1 MVTPRQAGAGRGRFF
16 MLGLIFVCVVINY
29 MDRTTVSVAANALAR
44 EFGLT
49 SVQLGKVFSAFG
61 WTYAA
66 FQIPGGLLADALAP
80 RLLYALSLLGWSLA
94 TLFQALAGGFGSLV
108 GLRMTIGACEAP
120 AYPVNSRI
128 VTRWFP
134 VEERASSVAVYTS
147 GQYVGLAFLT
157 PAMAALQV
165 YAGWRALFVATG
177 LLGVAWAAAWYV
189 LYRDP
194 EATVRAPVPDSG
206 PRQENPPAFRHRG
219 GALEVFRHG
228 SLWGVYLGQFA
239 ITSAQWFFLT
249 WFPIYLEKYRG
260 IVFIKAGIWASIPFL
275 AAFFGVLFSGFLSDF
290 LVRRGLS
297 AAVAR
302 KTPVIAGLLLTTSIV
317 GANYVEGTPLII
329 LFLALA
335 FFGNGM
341 ASITWVF
348 ITLMAP
354 ARFIGLAGG
363 VFNFCGNLSA
373 IIVPLA
379 IGYLVRGGDFSPAL
393 ILIGGLA
400 LFGVGCYVFL
410 VRAVQPVDAAP

>member
-1 MVTPRQAGAGRGRFF
+1 MVTQRQGGVGRGRFF
-16 MLGLIFVCVVINY
+16 VLGLIFICVVINY
-29 MDRTTVSVAANALAR
+29 MDRTTVSVAANALAK
-44 EFGLT
+44 EFALT

-66 FQIPGGLLADALAP
+66 LQIPGGLLADALAP

-94 TLFQALAGGFGSLV
+94 TLFQSLAGGFSALV
-108 GLRMTIGACEAP
+108 GLRMAIGACEAP

-165 YAGWRALFVATG
+165 YAGWRALFVVTG

-194 EATVRAPVPDSG
+194 EAAAGARVPEAGTSCRSQASLQ
-206 PRQENPPAFRHRG
+206 PRG
-219 GALEVFRHG
+219 SALEVFRHG

-275 AAFFGVLFSGFLSDF
+275 AAFVGVLFSGFLSDF
-290 LVRRGLS
+290 LVRRGWS
-297 AAVAR
+297 AAMAR

-354 ARFIGLAGG
+354 SGFIGLAGG

-373 IIVPLA
+373 IVVPLV
-379 IGYLVRGGDFSPAL
+379 IGYLVRGGDFAPAL
-393 ILIGGLA
+393 VFVGSLA

-410 VRAVQPVDAAP
+410 VRAVRPVDAAS

>member
-1 MVTPRQAGAGRGRFF
+1 MVTPRQVRLGRGRFF

-29 MDRTTVSVAANALAR
+29 MDRTTVSVAANALAKD
-44 EFGLT
+44 FALT

-66 FQIPGGLLADALAP
+66 FQIPGGLLADVLTP

-94 TLFQALAGGFGSLV
+94 TLSQALAGGFGSLV

-134 VEERASSVAVYTS
+134 VQERASSVAIYTS

-165 YAGWRALFVATG
+165 YAGWRALFVITG
-177 LLGVAWAAAWYV
+177 LLGVAWTAVWYA

-194 EATVRAPVPDSG
+194 GVRAGAAGTETGSVG
-206 PRQENPPAFRHRG
+206 PGLPSIERKG
-219 GALEVFRHG
+219 DALEVFRHG

-275 AAFFGVLFSGFLSDF
+275 AAFVGVLFSGLLSDF
-290 LVRRGLS
+290 LFRRGVS
-297 AAVAR
+297 TAVSR
-302 KTPVIAGLLLTTSIV
+302 KAPVIVGLLLTTSIV
-317 GANYVEGTPLII
+317 GANYVERPALII
-329 LFLALA
+329 LFLAVA

-354 ARFIGLAGG
+354 AGLIGLAGG

-373 IIVPLA
+373 IVVPLA
-379 IGYLVRGGDFSPAL
+379 IGYLVRGGDFAPAL
-393 ILIGGLA
+393 LFVGSLA
-400 LFGVGCYVFL
+400 LFGVACYVFL
-410 VRAVQPVDAAP
+410 VRTVRPVDAPA

>member
-1 MVTPRQAGAGRGRFF
+1 
-16 MLGLIFVCVVINY
+16 MLGLIFVCVVVNY
-29 MDRTTVSVAANALAR
+29 MDRTTVSVAAGALSK
-44 EFGLT
+44 EFGL
-49 SVQLGKVFSAFG
+49 SSEQLGKVFSAFG

-66 FQIPGGLLADALAP
+66 LQIPGGMLVDVLAP

-94 TLFQALAGGFGSLV
+94 TFFQGLAGGVGTLI
-108 GLRMTIGACEAP
+108 GLRMSIGAFEAP
-120 AYPVNSRI
+120 AYPINSRI

-134 VEERASSVAVYTS
+134 VNERASAVAIYTS

-157 PAMAALQV
+157 PAMAALQA
-165 YAGWRALFVATG
+165 YAGWRGLFFATG
-177 LLGVAWAAAWYV
+177 ALGIGWAGIWYG

-194 EATVRAPVPDSG
+194 QA
-206 PRQENPPAFRHRG
+206 QG
-219 GALEVFRHG
+219 GAGPAASAAPPGQGPPPKARFLEVFRHR

-260 IVFIKAGIWASIPFL
+260 IVFLKAGFWASIPFL
-275 AAFFGVLFSGFLSDF
+275 AAFVGVLSSGFFSDF
-290 LVRRGLS
+290 LVRRGVS
-297 AAVAR
+297 PARAR
-302 KTPVIAGLLLTTSIV
+302 KAPVITGLLLTTSIV
-317 GANYVEGTPLII
+317 GANYVDRPPLII

-348 ITLMAP
+348 VTLMAP
-354 ARFIGLAGG
+354 AGLIGLAGG

-373 IIVPLA
+373 IIVPRA
-379 IGYLVRGGDFSPAL
+379 IGYLVRGGDFAPAL
-393 ILIGGLA
+393 LFVGSLA

-410 VRAVQPVDAAP
+410 VRTIHPVDAPP